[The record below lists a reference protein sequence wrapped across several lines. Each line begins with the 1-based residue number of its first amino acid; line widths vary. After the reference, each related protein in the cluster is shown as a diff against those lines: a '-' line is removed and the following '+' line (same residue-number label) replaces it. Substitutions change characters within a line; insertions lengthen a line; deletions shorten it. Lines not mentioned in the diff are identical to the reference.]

1 MIGPTEQAEASQA
14 ALMAQQQKL
23 ANCACR
29 YPFAFDAPL
38 LETLGMFN
46 PSTAEPR
53 QASLTS
59 SHVPSFESSPASG
72 TLHNS
77 AGTGDSIFPFEVRA
91 GQFFMLDSPP
101 DPTGSTNASA
111 QLKDDII
118 SSPMV
123 TELDPTAPLSLP
135 PFPVDVDGHSSNVA
149 SVDPIPVRS
158 NHPRLPSLRDVQEWT
173 WSTSS
178 EPDRGGSAPD
188 DRSDEEVERLLQEFI
203 SLDSVT
209 ESAQYNII
217 GVADT
222 VAMYSSYFR
231 QWSADG
237 KHNVEGLMKFLET
250 LEQRMREISEIA
262 SEQVLAQARRAREAV
277 GAYDTYRDRMKELE
291 EEHRRRAQARSDF
304 FRARYDLSSPLSQ
317 QV

>member
-1 MIGPTEQAEASQA
+1 MTGPTEQAEANQA

-46 PSTAEPR
+46 PSIAEPR

-59 SHVPSFESSPASG
+59 SQVPSFESSPASG
-72 TLHNS
+72 SLHNS
-77 AGTGDSIFPFEVRA
+77 TGTGDSIFPFEVRA

-101 DPTGSTNASA
+101 DPTGSINTSV
-111 QLKDDII
+111 QLKDDIM
-118 SSPMV
+118 SSPVV
-123 TELDPTAPLSLP
+123 TEPDPTATLSLP
-135 PFPVDVDGHSSNVA
+135 PFPVDVDSHISNVA
-149 SVDPIPVRS
+149 SVDPIPVRP

-203 SLDSVT
+203 SLESVT
-209 ESAQYNII
+209 ETAQYNII

-231 QWSADG
+231 RWSADG

-262 SEQVLAQARRAREAV
+262 SDQVLAQVRRAREAV
-277 GAYDTYRDRMKELE
+277 GAYDTYRDWMKELE
-291 EEHRRRAQARSDF
+291 EEQRRRAQARSDF

-317 QV
+317 QI

>member
-1 MIGPTEQAEASQA
+1 MIGPTEQAEANQA

-29 YPFAFDAPL
+29 YPFAFDAPFI
-38 LETLGMFN
+38 ETLGLFN

-53 QASLTS
+53 QASITS

-72 TLHNS
+72 SLQNS
-77 AGTGDSIFPFEVRA
+77 TGTGDSILPFEVRA

-101 DPTGSTNASA
+101 DPTGSANTSA
-111 QLKDDII
+111 RLKDDIL

-123 TELDPTAPLSLP
+123 TEPDPTVSLSLP
-135 PFPVDVDGHSSNVA
+135 PFPMDVDSHSSNAA
-149 SVDPIPVRS
+149 SVDPIPVRPD
-158 NHPRLPSLRDVQEWT
+158 HPRLPSLRDVQEWT
-173 WSTSS
+173 WSALS

-188 DRSDEEVERLLQEFI
+188 DRSDEEVECLLQEFI

-222 VAMYSSYFR
+222 VAMYSGYFR
-231 QWSADG
+231 RWSADG
-237 KHNVEGLMKFLET
+237 KHNVAGLMKFLET

-262 SEQVLAQARRAREAV
+262 SQQVLAQARRARQAV

-291 EEHRRRAQARSDF
+291 DEQRRRAQASSDF

>member
-1 MIGPTEQAEASQA
+1 MIGPTEQAEANQA

-38 LETLGMFN
+38 LETLEMFN
-46 PSTAEPR
+46 PSTAEPG

-59 SHVPSFESSPASG
+59 SHVPSFENSPVSG
-72 TLHNS
+72 SLQNS
-77 AGTGDSIFPFEVRA
+77 TGAGESIFPFEVRA

-101 DPTGSTNASA
+101 DPTGSTNTSA
-111 QLKDDII
+111 QLNDDIM

-123 TELDPTAPLSLP
+123 TEPDSTVPLSLP
-135 PFPVDVDGHSSNVA
+135 AFPVDADSHSSNVG
-149 SVDPIPVRS
+149 SVDLIPIRP

-178 EPDRGGSAPD
+178 EPDRGEGAPE

-231 QWSADG
+231 RWSLNG
-237 KHNVEGLMKFLET
+237 KHNGEGLMKFLET
-250 LEQRMREISEIA
+250 LEQRMREISDIA
-262 SEQVLAQARRAREAV
+262 SQQVLGQARRSREAV
-277 GAYDTYRDRMKELE
+277 GAYDKYRNRMKELE
-291 EEHRRRAQARSDF
+291 DEHRRRAKVSSEF

-317 QV
+317 QT